1 MFLIDNFRIPCLEW
15 DYAVNSSSLLAYLQW
30 TSSVL
35 ESAIWKTIYVVY
47 KMCKTV
53 YNNYKYFPVQCVVNQ
68 TTNDTNL
75 ELAGNLWESLLQ
87 SFRLFFVQYFRFEF
101 PNKGQQVPESNTYEC
116 SSPTQIC
123 MFSAACSKFSL
134 LKK

>member
-15 DYAVNSSSLLAYLQW
+15 DYAVDSSILLADLQW

-53 YNNYKYFPVQCVVNQ
+53 YNNSKYFPVQCVVNQ
-68 TTNDTNL
+68 ARNGIKI

-87 SFRLFFVQYFRFEF
+87 SFSLFFAQYFRVEF
-101 PNKGQQVPESNTYEC
+101 PNKGQQVPESNTYE
-116 SSPTQIC
+116 SW
-123 MFSAACSKFSL
+123 
-134 LKK
+134 